1 MCRAVKQRVGSRD
14 KSWPQHKWA
23 LEERPCIDLPVLAY
37 ENISQSCAGCEA
49 TSIFS
54 GLLLGQRGGQDG
66 KCFCRRRGCQPHSL
80 PRQARSRFQH
90 RAPEA
95 DLLLCKA
102 GASSGR
108 RHVPGGQLEGHG
120 AAPNPRPGSS
130 SLLTAPGFGAW
141 APDSPSTQRQARSHT
156 GVRPGTRARCR
167 PGAGSLGLCRC
178 GAGTA
183 PRCCPHGAQSTAG
196 AKNTRAL
203 PSREEPRADC
213 SILGVGAAQP
223 PGEVRGS
230 AVVSGPGAKQDE
242 RLRSPAPW
250 LRSAAGLWWW
260 LCRTA
265 STPSTAH
272 CSRGS
277 CLQASARAPRLRA
290 PPARL
295 LCAPAGLL
303 PPVVSA
309 APPLLQQ
316 SHVCRAGLLES
327 LLPSPRAQLPASR
340 VSWELGHP
348 PRGRPPSC
356 PLGASCQRLHVAAGP
371 REAPWHGDRA
381 GSGQVKAELQRGS
394 PCSQRPGPCHPGG
407 SVGCWRL
414 PRAVG
419 IVGPHSST
427 LGAPRCPTELPGTP
441 QGAEGAAP
449 GPAWALTGCWGVPWV
464 QGEAWGLPAEP

>member
-1 MCRAVKQRVGSRD
+1 MKTFPSCAQGARR
-14 KSWPQHKWA
+14 H
-23 LEERPCIDLPVLAY
+23 
-37 ENISQSCAGCEA
+37 QSCRVCSSGSAGA
-49 TSIFS
+49 RTGNAFT
-54 GLLLGQRGGQDG
+54 GGEVAS
-66 KCFCRRRGCQPHSL
+66 PTAS

-120 AAPNPRPGSS
+120 AAPSPRPGSS
-130 SLLTAPGFGAW
+130 SLLTALGFGAW
-141 APDSPSTQRQARSHT
+141 APDSPSTRRQARSHTVSRRGT

-167 PGAGSLGLCRC
+167 PGAGSLGPCRC
-178 GAGTA
+178 GAGTV
-183 PRCCPHGAQSTAG
+183 PRCCPHCTQSAAG

-230 AVVSGPGAKQDE
+230 AAVSGPGAKQGE

-250 LRSAAGLWWW
+250 LWSAAGLWWW
-260 LCRTA
+260 LCRTV

-272 CSRGS
+272 CRGGS
-277 CLQASARAPRLRA
+277 CLQVSARAPRHRA

-295 LCAPAGLL
+295 LCAPFGLL
-303 PPVVSA
+303 PPAVSA
-309 APPLLQQ
+309 VPLLQQ

-327 LLPSPRAQLPASR
+327 LQRSPRAQLPPSQ
-340 VSWELGHP
+340 VSWEFGHP
-348 PRGRPPSC
+348 MRGRPPSC
-356 PLGASCQRLHVAAGP
+356 HLGASCQRLHVAVGP
-371 REAPWHGDRA
+371 REAPWRGDKA

-394 PCSQRPGPCHPGG
+394 PCSQQDGF
-407 SVGCWRL
+407 
-414 PRAVG
+414 
-419 IVGPHSST
+419 
-427 LGAPRCPTELPGTP
+427 
-441 QGAEGAAP
+441 
-449 GPAWALTGCWGVPWV
+449 
-464 QGEAWGLPAEP
+464 